1 MSRYKRNGIKCLF
14 VVLFQK
20 LNDAHII
27 LKRYLMGF
35 RERLNIWY
43 IAPRSLKGS
52 DDVLGQCNRVQ
63 FEVRLEQKVDDII
76 NAPFA

>member
-1 MSRYKRNGIKCLF
+1 MPRHIRDGIKCLF

-20 LNDAHII
+20 LNDAHVI
-27 LKRYLMGF
+27 LKRYLMRF
-35 RERLNIWY
+35 RKRLNIWH

-52 DDVLGQCNRVQ
+52 DDVLGQCDRVQ
-63 FEVRLEQKVDDII
+63 FKVGLEQKVDDII